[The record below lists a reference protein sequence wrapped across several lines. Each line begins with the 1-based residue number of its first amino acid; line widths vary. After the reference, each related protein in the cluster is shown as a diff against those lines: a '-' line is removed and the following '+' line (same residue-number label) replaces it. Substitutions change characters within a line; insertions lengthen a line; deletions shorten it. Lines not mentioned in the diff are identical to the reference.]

1 MSGVASN
8 AGTAAGGRFSRL
20 SDLHRL
26 LINQAGT
33 FLGDAMLIAAF
44 PLLAVQVTRSP
55 ALVSAVAA
63 SATLPWL
70 VVGLPSG
77 VLADRWDRRR
87 LMTGASLAACGLLVV
102 LAVTVGAGLDSVVV
116 LAVVAFGVGCMQ
128 VVAGNAGSA
137 ILPQVVSGGSLTAA
151 NAWLYAAQQ
160 VAGQLAGPPLAGV
173 LISAALTAP
182 VAAAASCYGL
192 AAAVLMT
199 WRRSFPAQSRPAPG
213 QPLGRQLTAGFR
225 FLAHQRQLLT
235 FALLTA
241 WLNLAWEAVLSV
253 LVLYAV
259 SPGPLCLS
267 RAEYGF
273 LLAALA
279 VGGVG
284 GAALAPQVAA
294 RIGRGHVFAAVLA
307 VLAAGLALP
316 ALWPQPLATAAA
328 LAAMGAAGSLYNV
341 TTVAYRQRITPPAL
355 LGRVTASYRLFA
367 YGSLPLGAVTGGLV
381 ASQLSLRAVFP
392 AAAGI
397 VILAAFALPAI
408 TERSLASAEEAATG
422 QTP

>member
-1 MSGVASN
+1 MASN
-8 AGTAAGGRFSRL
+8 AETAAGGRSPRL
-20 SDLHRL
+20 SDLQRL
-26 LINQAGT
+26 LANQAGA
-33 FLGDAMLIAAF
+33 FLGDAVLMAAF

-87 LMTGASLAACGLLVV
+87 LMAGASLAACGLLAV
-102 LAVTVGAGLDSVVV
+102 LAVAVGAGLDSVVV
-116 LAVVAFGVGCMQ
+116 LAAVAFGVGCMQ

-151 NAWLYAAQQ
+151 NAWLYSAQQ

-173 LISAALTAP
+173 LIGVALTAP
-182 VAAAASCYGL
+182 VVAAAGCYGL

-199 WRRSFPAQSRPAPG
+199 WRSFPAQARAAPG
-213 QPLGRQLTAGFR
+213 QSLGRQLTSGFR
-225 FLAHQRQLLT
+225 FLFRQRQLLT
-235 FALLTA
+235 FAVLTA
-241 WLNLAWEAVLSV
+241 VLNLAWEAVLSV

-259 SPGPLCLS
+259 SPGPLGLS

-284 GAALAPQVAA
+284 GAALAPRVTG
-294 RIGRGHVFAAVLA
+294 RIGRGHIFAAVLA
-307 VLAAGLALP
+307 VLAAALALP

-367 YGSLPLGAVTGGLV
+367 HGAIPLGAVAGGFV
-381 ASQLSLRAVFP
+381 ASQLSVRAVFP
-392 AAAGI
+392 VAAGI
-397 VILAAFALPAI
+397 AILAAFALPAI
-408 TERSLASAEEAATG
+408 TEHSLASAEEAAAG
-422 QTP
+422 QAP